1 MFYVG
6 NQLYYFRWRVISE
19 KYFCMNFDEKG
30 LQTILLVYILTLY
43 KDRSF
48 LRNMGLNLFVEKVLQ
63 DKYLQT
69 VVNTRIMNFPYFVI
83 IYSLYSSGVLFV
95 PYIMY
100 KTPLLIH

>member
-1 MFYVG
+1 
-6 NQLYYFRWRVISE
+6 
-19 KYFCMNFDEKG
+19 MNFDEKG